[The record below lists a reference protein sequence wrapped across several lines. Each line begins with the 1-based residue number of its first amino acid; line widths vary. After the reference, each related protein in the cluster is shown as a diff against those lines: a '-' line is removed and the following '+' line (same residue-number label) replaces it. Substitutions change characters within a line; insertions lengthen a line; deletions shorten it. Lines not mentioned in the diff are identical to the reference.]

1 VIAIME
7 MKTPLSKAILTIVP
21 KNNLIIKNNKLKIL
35 SNKDRLFKNK
45 CQLSSRLL
53 LLKKD
58 FFKDL
63 KI

>member
-35 SNKDRLFKNK
+35 SNKDRPFQNK

>member
-7 MKTPLSKAILTIVP
+7 MKTLLSKAILTIVP
-21 KNNLIIKNNKLKIL
+21 KNNPIIKNNKLKIL
-35 SNKDRLFKNK
+35 SNKDRLFQNK